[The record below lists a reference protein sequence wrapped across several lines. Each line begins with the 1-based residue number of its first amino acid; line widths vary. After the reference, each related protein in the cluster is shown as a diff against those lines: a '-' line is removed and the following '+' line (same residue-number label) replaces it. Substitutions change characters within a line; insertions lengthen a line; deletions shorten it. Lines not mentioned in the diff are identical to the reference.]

1 MSELKTIIDLL
12 RGSENIYITSH
23 VNPDGDAVGS
33 CLALGMALENEGKK
47 AAVVVESF
55 GKKYS
60 IIPGRHLLFIES
72 DNIKQLPEF
81 ADPTFISLDCA
92 DISRLSGFSGDLFGK
107 AKETIS
113 IDHHYSNTNFSKYNY
128 VDSRASSTCEMVYRL
143 LEGYTDITIPIA
155 SALYAG
161 MVSDTGGFRFNSTS
175 RETLSIAAKLTSIG
189 IPFTDIYTELMLQRS
204 YKEVKFLGRV
214 IEATRRSKDGRIIYV
229 AVTSDMMKF
238 EGDNTGPQDMGGIAE
253 FMLNT
258 DGAEIS
264 VLVYDKGSN
273 NEHKVSLRSN
283 KVNIG
288 EIAKKIGGGGHKLAA
303 GATLKGDINN
313 IINEVLE
320 LAEQA
325 LNA

>member
-1 MSELKTIIDLL
+1 
-12 RGSENIYITSH
+12 
-23 VNPDGDAVGS
+23 
-33 CLALGMALENEGKK
+33 MALENEGKK

-81 ADPTFISLDCA
+81 ADPAFISLDCA
-92 DISRLSGFSGDLFGK
+92 DIARLSAVSRDLFSK

-143 LEGYTDITIPIA
+143 LEGYTEITIPIA

-175 RETLSIAAKLTSIG
+175 QETLSIAAKLTSMG

-204 YKEVKFLGRV
+204 YKEVKLLGRI

-238 EGDNTGPQDMGGIAE
+238 EDTTGPQDMGGIAE

-258 DGAEIS
+258 NGAEIS
-264 VLVYDKGSN
+264 ILVYDKCSN

-303 GATLKGDINN
+303 GATLKGDINT
-313 IINEVLE
+313 IIDDVLE